1 MRSFPRSKL
10 RRTEISAPENLQSV
24 AGKAQCSREFPSM
37 NTAWRDVLNMRR
49 NTRMNTVI
57 ERTGFDPAQ
66 DADNGNRFLTGNGYM
81 GVRGTIGEAGV
92 QQMTRRQPR
101 GHPPS
106 KGAGLGRAA
115 ECPEPAV
122 CRRERR
128 VAAGKCRSAY
138 VAPPRARYCRR
149 RVHPRKHVQGGCG
162 RNHHPAGTVLRD
174 GAGAFARTARDHHG
188 DT

>member
-1 MRSFPRSKL
+1 
-10 RRTEISAPENLQSV
+10 
-24 AGKAQCSREFPSM
+24 
-37 NTAWRDVLNMRR
+37 
-49 NTRMNTVI
+49 MNTVI

-92 QQMTRRQPR
+92 QQMTAVNLAGIHHQ
-101 GHPPS
+101 
-106 KGAGLGRAA
+106 KGQGW
-115 ECPEPAV
+115 EEPLNAPNPLYVAV
-122 CRRERR
+122 KRR

-138 VAPPRARYCRR
+138 VAPPRAQYCRWC
-149 RVHPRKHVQGGCG
+149 VHPRKHVQGGCG